1 MPKKDTARATED
13 IVRVLRVIEY
23 VGPRSWVEATV
34 ELSIKGVLKLA
45 NGGKIGAAVVGDY
58 PEILVRQGTFVRDS
72 DADPRTHFVKVDN
85 APKAHPADIMAQ
97 GYARAAE

>member
-1 MPKKDTARATED
+1 MPKKDTTRAAED

-34 ELSIKGVLKLA
+34 ERSIKGVLKMG

-58 PEILVRQGTFVRDS
+58 PEILVKQGTFVRDTL
-72 DADPRTHFVKVDN
+72 DPEFGKIDN
-85 APKAHPADIMAQ
+85 PPKAHPADVAV
-97 GYARAAE
+97 AAE